1 MIYNF
6 IKLFI
11 VFFLIVTS
19 SKTVFANEDYLQNFK
34 KEFFYNYEKIQKSKL
49 KNKKTTNEIELNLD
63 KAFSNIKEL
72 LNYIENKIKQD
83 EINDALLAMDFL
95 DLMFK
100 KTNSLIPKRY
110 KLNLEELDLSKFTD
124 QELLTLQAVLK
135 DLDKSKIN
143 SLRESI
149 NIISSM
155 KVIEFPVNDFLKKM
169 AEANIRLN
177 SPRGMSSELD
187 FNDFS
192 LENIDKMNESMDEL
206 EDKLTQIDLDS
217 LNENINNIDVAA
229 LSVALAEL
237 DTSVIADSIGDVSNE
252 VGDYISASSN
262 NSSGIIWAQTCSG
275 GVCVEMDNP
284 TDQWLSDNGFN

>member
-1 MIYNF
+1 M
-6 IKLFI
+6 

-19 SKTVFANEDYLQNFK
+19 SKTLFANEDYLQDFK
-34 KEFFYNYEKIQKSKL
+34 KDFFYNYEKIQKSKL
-49 KNKKTTNEIELNLD
+49 KNKKTTNENELNLD

-100 KTNSLIPKRY
+100 ETNSLIPKRY

-169 AEANIRLN
+169 EEANIRLN

-192 LENIDKMNESMDEL
+192 
-206 EDKLTQIDLDS
+206 
-217 LNENINNIDVAA
+217 
-229 LSVALAEL
+229 
-237 DTSVIADSIGDVSNE
+237 
-252 VGDYISASSN
+252 
-262 NSSGIIWAQTCSG
+262 
-275 GVCVEMDNP
+275 
-284 TDQWLSDNGFN
+284 